1 MQIFVIY
8 GKTFTLDV
16 EPSTTIKE
24 IKNMMKE
31 KAELRFPIEHYRLEY
46 RKIYNLEDDKTVADY
61 NIKKEDTLHLE
72 NKTSLNSLIKIKL
85 KNEIITMSFPCFCCY
100 SILDYKKEICKRRG
114 YPIEC
119 QLLYSDEEG
128 NNLLKDDDYES
139 NPVFLKINESE
150 LTKGY
155 KVIYYDDVEE
165 HEIIKGTK
173 LEKIKEIKEKIEKDY
188 KLPKSSF
195 ELMFDNNVLS
205 DNKTL
210 SDYNI
215 FYESTIKLFVEKK
228 YEKLLLKDSY
238 IYVKYKEEY
247 YTAGIIDKTIL
258 GIKKYFK
265 DVIFKGSVEL
275 KKMKIIFRGIIID
288 DDVDLEKEALFT
300 RLLELIVVE

>member
-1 MQIFVIY
+1 MKNIICIF
-8 GKTFTLDV
+8 
-16 EPSTTIKE
+16 
-24 IKNMMKE
+24 
-31 KAELRFPIEHYRLEY
+31 
-46 RKIYNLEDDKTVADY
+46 
-61 NIKKEDTLHLE
+61 
-72 NKTSLNSLIKIKL
+72 
-85 KNEIITMSFPCFCCY
+85 
-100 SILDYKKEICKRRG
+100 
-114 YPIEC
+114 
-119 QLLYSDEEG
+119 
-128 NNLLKDDDYES
+128 
-139 NPVFLKINESE
+139 
-150 LTKGY
+150 
-155 KVIYYDDVEE
+155 
-165 HEIIKGTK
+165 KGTK

-275 KKMKIIFRGIIID
+275 KKMKIIFRGIILD